1 MQQVMRILTACAPAV
16 EVGKVPQGILRVI
29 PIIGGRFEGEKLRGT
44 VLNVGADRNI
54 SHPNGNAH
62 VYARYLLKTEDGA
75 VIQIENEGVLSEDSG
90 GFVTTPKFAA
100 DASGSYAW
108 LNSGVYAGTLKA
120 SESPEYSVEI
130 TVFQL

>member
-1 MQQVMRILTACAPAV
+1 MQQIMRISVTCAPAV
-16 EVGKVPQGILRVI
+16 EVGQVPEGILRVI
-29 PIIGGRFEGEKLRGT
+29 PITGGRFEGEKLRGT
-44 VLNVGADRNI
+44 VLNVGADWNI
-54 SHPNGNAH
+54 SRPNGNAH

-75 VIQIENEGVLSEDSG
+75 VIQIENEWVLAKENG

-100 DASGSYAW
+100 DASGAYAW

-120 SESPEYSVEI
+120 SESADYSVEI

>member
-1 MQQVMRILTACAPAV
+1 M
-16 EVGKVPQGILRVI
+16 
-29 PIIGGRFEGEKLRGT
+29 
-44 VLNVGADRNI
+44 
-54 SHPNGNAH
+54 HPNGNAH